1 MKLTIE
7 LEDFEYLC
15 DNYDEYDNPVFTKD
29 DLAHSV
35 LENIKDG
42 VVCSINRDHGTRYE
56 IINSC
61 IEKILAEHKDE
72 IISSVVKE
80 LTESV
85 SKKKAIMDQ
94 TPKRKD
100 FQNINKEWEE
110 YFEGLIDKCIAKKF
124 K

>member
-1 MKLTIE
+1 MRLIVE
-7 LEDFEYLC
+7 LEDFEFLC
-15 DNYDEYDNPVFTKD
+15 DNYDEYDNHVLTKD
-29 DLAHSV
+29 ELAEAV
-35 LENIKDG
+35 LDSIKDAISNSLAYNHH
-42 VVCSINRDHGTRYE
+42 VRNAIVDNCVSITLRDY
-56 IINSC
+56 
-61 IEKILAEHKDE
+61 KDE
-72 IISSVVKE
+72 ITSSVVKE

>member
-1 MKLTIE
+1 MRLIVE
-7 LEDFEYLC
+7 LEDFGYLC
-15 DNYDEYDNPVFTKD
+15 DYDEYDGHVLTKD
-29 DLAHSV
+29 ELAQAV
-35 LENIKDG
+35 LDSIKDAISNSLAYNPH
-42 VVCSINRDHGTRYE
+42 VRNTIADNCVSIILRDY
-56 IINSC
+56 
-61 IEKILAEHKDE
+61 KDE

-110 YFEGLIDKCIAKKF
+110 YFEGLIAKCIAKKF

>member
-1 MKLTIE
+1 MRLIVE
-7 LEDFEYLC
+7 LEDFDYLC
-15 DNYDEYDNPVFTKD
+15 DYDEYDDHVLTKD
-29 DLAHSV
+29 ELAQAV
-35 LENIKDG
+35 LDSIKDAISNSLARNHH
-42 VVCSINRDHGTRYE
+42 VRNTIADNCVSIILRDY
-56 IINSC
+56 
-61 IEKILAEHKDE
+61 KDE

-100 FQNINKEWEE
+100 FQNINKEWEK